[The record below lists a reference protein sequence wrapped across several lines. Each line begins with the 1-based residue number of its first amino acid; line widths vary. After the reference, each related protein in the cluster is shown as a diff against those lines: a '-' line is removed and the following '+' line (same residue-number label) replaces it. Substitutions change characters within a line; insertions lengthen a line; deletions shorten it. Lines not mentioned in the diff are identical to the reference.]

1 MSNYKLIG
9 SVNLAKLN
17 NVGIMNVKGKSGA
30 TKKCIVIPVEDNDIF
45 VKVSNKTR
53 TDGQQYESKIYGLG
67 VEVYEKKDVDQFGNS
82 HYLKRSVSKEYLN
95 THSQADVK
103 AMNKTYLGDLK
114 PVEIPS
120 SNQAATIAP
129 QAEVAA
135 DDSDDLP
142 F

>member
-17 NVGIMNVKGKSGA
+17 NVGIMSVKGKSGA
-30 TKKCIVIPVEDNDIF
+30 VKKCVVIPIEDNDIF
-45 VKVSNKTR
+45 VKVSTKTR
-53 TDGQQYESKIYGLG
+53 TDGQQYESRIFGLG
-67 VEVYEKKDVDQFGNS
+67 VECYEKKEIDQYGNS

-95 THSQADVK
+95 SHSQEEVE
-103 AMNKTYLGDLK
+103 AMNKTYLGDMK

-120 SNQAATIAP
+120 SNQASTIAP
-129 QAEVAA
+129 QAEVVA
-135 DDSDDLP
+135 DNEDDLP

>member
-95 THSQADVK
+95 THSQAEVE

-129 QAEVAA
+129 QAEVTA